1 MAQNFGVDVMVRKHP
16 NINAAILFAKIC
28 GLKIILTKQIVLLH
42 PILKVFRN
50 DKIALISPHGKTLL
64 FIVYSNCAFDYHSF
78 LQQQQDYM
86 SNL

>member
-1 MAQNFGVDVMVRKHP
+1 MAQNFGVDVMVRKYP

-50 DKIALISPHGKTLL
+50 DKIAL
-64 FIVYSNCAFDYHSF
+64 
-78 LQQQQDYM
+78 
-86 SNL
+86 